1 MIFMDCIFCQIINK
15 EKTADFIYEDEI
27 VIAVKDINPKAPF
40 HLLIIPK
47 KHITSIR
54 ELTEGDR
61 QLIGDLILTAKKIAE
76 QNNLTGYKLLFN
88 VGRRGGQIVDHIH
101 LHLLSQGD

>member
-1 MIFMDCIFCQIINK
+1 MNCIFCQIINK
-15 EKTADFIYEDEI
+15 EKSADFVYEDEK
-27 VIAVKDINPKAPF
+27 VIAIKDINPKASF

-47 KHITSIR
+47 KHITSVR

-61 QLIGDLILTAKKIAE
+61 QLIGDLILTAKEIAE

-88 VGRRGGQIVDHIH
+88 VGRSGGQIVDHIH
-101 LHLLSQGD
+101 LHLLSK